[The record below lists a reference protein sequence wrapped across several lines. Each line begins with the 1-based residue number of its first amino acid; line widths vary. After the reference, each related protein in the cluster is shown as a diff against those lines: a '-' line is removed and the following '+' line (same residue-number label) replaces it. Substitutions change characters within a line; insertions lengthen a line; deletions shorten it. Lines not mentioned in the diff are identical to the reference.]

1 MISKFITVIQSFIIA
16 GALLPLSVAG
26 ADNAQQQRATIKN
39 IIGQVEVSSTG
50 QAKWRP
56 ARVGMSVSMGNDVRT
71 YVESSADLQLESG
84 TVIKIGE
91 NTVMTVSKL
100 LQGSGD
106 GPANT
111 GMKVGTGKI
120 WANVKKLT
128 NANSTFE
135 VETPTAVASIRGT
148 RLGVSVDAQGTAVDV
163 YEGLVMVREKSTG
176 KTVPVATKTSAVIRA
191 GGKGIDVVEF
201 SKKAPADSSG
211 KSKHSLVD
219 PFADSAAAA
228 GKADTA
234 AKKSDTT
241 TKKDPGRVDGRKP
254 LFLNVANVIN
264 NMEVNSADLT
274 LDIEVSEGA
283 NFSVNGQDGA
293 TKVRLSPGKN
303 MITVRA
309 KDPWGATTER
319 SFSVTFKQ
327 ASNLTLSLSSPKDA
341 SVITEPMIP
350 VAGSVTSGA
359 KITVNGIP
367 VTVSPSGSFS
377 YTIPIPDE
385 AHDYTINVVAKL
397 GDNDANEERTITYAP
412 LKAALTLSMA
422 TPFDGQVIKQ
432 NMFRI
437 TGKTSPRAAVTVNGR
452 PAQVSSQGVITYD
465 IQFTEKDVG
474 NQQIDIIASDE
485 SKEMSKTINVVVD
498 ITSPLINTSLPSVVV
513 QQQCAQATR
522 TGKMGV
528 DVYDRTP
535 EDQITLVFQNNG
547 RTEEYVM
554 ASGDRQ
560 FLNLDEGR
568 NSYTIK
574 AFDKAHNMSSVV
586 SCVVYYLP
594 GPLVIEIRDP
604 AENPLVIDNLPP
616 MPRNVPASQQRVEVE
631 IEDGIGNVPETIRYC
646 RLVGEGKTLQMTG
659 NNNYRYYVYVPVTYG
674 AHMYNVQVED
684 ITGNIMTK
692 RLDINVR

>member
-26 ADNAQQQRATIKN
+26 ADNTQQQRATIKN

-56 ARVGMSVSMGNDVRT
+56 ARVEMYVSMGNDVRT
-71 YVESSADLQLESG
+71 FVESSADLQLESG

-106 GPANT
+106 GAANT

-176 KTVPVATKTSAVIRA
+176 KSVSVATKTSAIVQA

-201 SKKAPADSSG
+201 SKKAPTDVSG

-228 GKADTA
+228 VKSDSS
-234 AKKSDTT
+234 AKKIDTT
-241 TKKDPGRVDGRKP
+241 AKKMQPQTDSRAMYKQ
-254 LFLNVANVIN
+254 
-264 NMEVNSADLT
+264 SAT
-274 LDIEVSEGA
+274 L
-283 NFSVNGQDGA
+283 
-293 TKVRLSPGKN
+293 RLS
-303 MITVRA
+303 
-309 KDPWGATTER
+309 
-319 SFSVTFKQ
+319 VT
-327 ASNLTLSLSSPKDA
+327 SPKDGA
-341 SVITEPMIP
+341 IITEPMIP
-350 VAGSVTSGA
+350 VSGSASPGS

-367 VTVSPSGSFS
+367 VTVSPSGSFGC
-377 YTIPIPDE
+377 TIPIPDE
-385 AHDYTINVVAKL
+385 PHDYAINVAARL
-397 GDNDANEERTITYAP
+397 GDNEANEERTVTYTP
-412 LKAALTLSMA
+412 TTAALTLSMA

-474 NQQIDIIASDE
+474 NLQIDIIASDE
-485 SKEMSKTINVVVD
+485 SKEMSKTINVAVD
-498 ITSPLINTSLPSVVV
+498 ITSPLINTSIPSVVV

-604 AENPLVIDNLPP
+604 ADNPLIIDNLPP

>member
-1 MISKFITVIQSFIIA
+1 MNRTFFAVLRSIVIVAAMPFAASGA
-16 GALLPLSVAG
+16 GDAR
-26 ADNAQQQRATIKN
+26 QQRAVIKN
-39 IIGQVEVSSTG
+39 LIGQVEVSLAG

-176 KTVPVATKTSAVIRA
+176 KTVSVATKTSAVVRA
-191 GGKGIDVVEF
+191 GGKGIDVVDF

-219 PFADSAAAA
+219 PFADSAAAPA
-228 GKADTA
+228 KVDTA
-234 AKKSDTT
+234 AKKTDS
-241 TKKDPGRVDGRKP
+241 RKP
-254 LFLNVANVIN
+254 LFLNVANIIN
-264 NMEVNSADLT
+264 NMEVTAAELT
-274 LDIEVSEGA
+274 LDVEVSEGA
-283 NFSVNGQDGA
+283 TFSVNGVEGA
-293 TKVRLSPGKN
+293 TKVTLSPGKN
-303 MITVRA
+303 IITVRA
-309 KDPWGATTER
+309 KDQGGAATER
-319 SFSVTFKQ
+319 SFSVTYKQ
-327 ASNLTLSLSSPKDA
+327 TTALTLSLSSPKDA
-341 SVITEPMIP
+341 STITEPMIP
-350 VAGSVTSGA
+350 VAGNASPGS
-359 KITVNGIP
+359 KISVNGIP
-367 VTVSPSGSFS
+367 ITASPSGGFS
-377 YTIPIPDE
+377 STVPIPDE
-385 AHDYTINVVAKL
+385 AHDYTINVVARL
-397 GDNDANEERTITYAP
+397 GDNEVNEERTVTYAP
-412 LKAALTLSMA
+412 TKAGLTLSIT
-422 TPFDGQVIKQ
+422 TPFEGQVIKQ
-432 NMFRI
+432 NVLRI
-437 TGKTSPRAAVTVNGR
+437 TGKTSPRAAVTINGR
-452 PAQVSSQGVITYD
+452 PATVSSQGVITYD
-465 IQFTEKDVG
+465 LQFTER
-474 NQQIDIIASDE
+474 DIGSHPLDIVASDDN
-485 SKEMSKTINVVVD
+485 KEMTKTINVLVD
-498 ITSPLINTSLPSVVV
+498 IASPLINTSFPSVVV
-513 QQQCAQATR
+513 QQQCSQATR
-522 TGKMGV
+522 TGKMAV
-528 DVYDRTP
+528 DVFDRTP
-535 EDQITLVFQNNG
+535 EDQITLIFQNNG
-547 RTEEYVM
+547 RTEEFTM

-560 FLNLDEGR
+560 LLTLDDGR

-574 AFDKAHNMSSVV
+574 AFDKARNMSGVV

-594 GPLVIEIRDP
+594 GPLVIEIREP
-604 AENPLVIDNLPP
+604 MENPLVIDNLPP
-616 MPRNVPASQQRVEVE
+616 MPRNVPASQLKVEVE
-631 IEDGIGNVPETIRYC
+631 IEDGLGNVAETIRYC
-646 RLVGEGKTLQMTG
+646 RLIGDGKTLQMTG